1 MSSPLSPGEIRAAA
15 AAHHQLGPEY
25 SEDVVAS
32 FLARIDD
39 EISARIDARLGA
51 GATRGPRRELGGRR
65 RALVNGVVIG
75 QLTAGVPLTAFALLG
90 QHNFRSRSVVALVL
104 LAIVAVNVAVVVR
117 LRRPPAGR

>member
-1 MSSPLSPGEIRAAA
+1 MSMPLSPDEIRAAA

-25 SEDVVAS
+25 AEDVVAS

-39 EISARIDARLGA
+39 EISARIDVRLGA
-51 GATRGPRRELGGRR
+51 GATRRPRRELDQRR

-90 QHNFRSRSVVALVL
+90 QHNFWSTGVVALIL
-104 LAIVAVNVAVVVR
+104 LAIVALNVAVVVR

>member
-1 MSSPLSPGEIRAAA
+1 MSTPLSPDEIRAAA

-39 EISARIDARLGA
+39 EISARIDTRLGA
-51 GATRGPRRELGGRR
+51 GATRGPRRELDQRR

-90 QHNFRSRSVVALVL
+90 QHNFWSRGVVALIL

>member
-1 MSSPLSPGEIRAAA
+1 MGTPLSPEEIRAAA

-51 GATRGPRRELGGRR
+51 GATRRPGRELDQRR

-90 QHNFRSRSVVALVL
+90 QHNFWSRDVVALIL